1 MTLSPL
7 GGLAPE
13 GQREARIVTT
23 NIEKLAEQLNAL
35 TDYDPMALECT
46 EAVISKEP
54 DERRIYLN
62 SFDESCVFIID
73 FDQILPYDPA
83 GAPGTTNDVF
93 AGAQISLDV
102 QYGDGNELYPD
113 KAAAD
118 KFAKG
123 YLKMVRFG
131 LADAAKEG
139 RISSKILAETKFT
152 PAELAQRDRDN
163 AEAIQRAKESQEEFL
178 NSLDPVTREALLK
191 TGKEIQSKRKSEGKK

>member
-1 MTLSPL
+1 MPS
-7 GGLAPE
+7 
-13 GQREARIVTT
+13 
-23 NIEKLAEQLNAL
+23 NIEKLAEELNAL

-46 EAVISKEP
+46 DAAISKTP
-54 DERRIYLN
+54 GERRIYLT
-62 SFDESCVFIID
+62 SFDEDCVFIID

-93 AGAQISLDV
+93 AGAQISLHI

-118 KFAKG
+118 KFAEG

-139 RISSKILAETKFT
+139 RISSKTLAETEFT
-152 PAELAQRDRDN
+152 AAELAKRERDI
-163 AEAIQRAKESQEEFL
+163 AEATQRSKESQEEFL
-178 NSLDPVTREALLK
+178 NSLDPATRRAIEE
-191 TGKEIQSKRKSEGKK
+191 TGKELRAKRKAEGKK